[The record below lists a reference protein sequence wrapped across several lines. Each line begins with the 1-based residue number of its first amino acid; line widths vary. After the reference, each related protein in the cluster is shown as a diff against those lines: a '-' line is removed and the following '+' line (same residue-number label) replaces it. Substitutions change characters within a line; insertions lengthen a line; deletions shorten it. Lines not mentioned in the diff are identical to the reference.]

1 MSTTAASIAPKLL
14 ELKSKDFT
22 FGQRLCVWEC
32 REGAQTVFSE
42 SGRGLGHITLQFWHT
57 IEHISKNT

>member
-22 FGQRLCVWEC
+22 FGQRLCVGMP
-32 REGAQTVFSE
+32 R
-42 SGRGLGHITLQFWHT
+42 GRTNNFPWKWAWLRSHNPT
-57 IEHISKNT
+57 ILA